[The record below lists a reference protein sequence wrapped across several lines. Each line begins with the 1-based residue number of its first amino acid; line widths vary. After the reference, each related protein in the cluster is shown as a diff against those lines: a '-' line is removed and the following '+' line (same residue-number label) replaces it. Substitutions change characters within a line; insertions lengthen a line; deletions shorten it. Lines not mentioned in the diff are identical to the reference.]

1 MLIAMLVA
9 MLINNISNVYINV
22 NKMLFELIT
31 IASAGVNI
39 SVGCL
44 ISLFILS

>member
-9 MLINNISNVYINV
+9 MLIDISNVYINV
-22 NKMLFELIT
+22 NKMLLELIT

-39 SVGCL
+39 SVECL